1 MELKGVYS
9 EGERLFWA
17 IHFSGDERIIKDVP
31 QNLHLQGYVQ

>member
-9 EGERLFWA
+9 EANVFCLFWA

-31 QNLHLQGYVQ
+31 QNLHLQG